1 MNDYLVETLDTH
13 GGIQK
18 IYKFENGY
26 VASVICHDGSYGGK
40 NNLFEIAIM
49 IGDNIIYDTPI
60 TQDVL
65 GHLTWDEVEENLWRI
80 KDL

>member
-1 MNDYLVETLDTH
+1 
-13 GGIQK
+13 
-18 IYKFENGY
+18 
-26 VASVICHDGSYGGK
+26 
-40 NNLFEIAIM
+40 M